1 MQAIIDSIKG
11 FFLDIMAM
19 GKGFIYGF
27 MMIGLLIAGG
37 TALLYEIL
45 WVRNL
50 FI

>member
-11 FFLDIMAM
+11 IFLDIFAM

-27 MMIGLLIAGG
+27 LMIGLLIAGG
-37 TALLYEIL
+37 TALLYGVL